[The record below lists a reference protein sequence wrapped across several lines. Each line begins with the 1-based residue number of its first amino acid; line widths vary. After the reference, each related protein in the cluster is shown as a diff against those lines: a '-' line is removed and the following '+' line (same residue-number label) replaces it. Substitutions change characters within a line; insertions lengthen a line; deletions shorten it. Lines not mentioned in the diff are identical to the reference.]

1 MKRLYRQRAIFT
13 ADALYGRSS
22 SAGVSPTFCQNKNN
36 TSLQCQIFFFFL
48 WGGLSKLGIFKLFF
62 AYAESNSG
70 LRIKQEKIQQIYE
83 FMQAGKQIV
92 QVGGAGGSGLSR
104 TPPPPTPS
112 LSDNRHD
119 DMELKQT
126 LSRGRNEV

>member
-1 MKRLYRQRAIFT
+1 MAEAALQECLRRSARTKTTRLFNAR
-13 ADALYGRSS
+13 
-22 SAGVSPTFCQNKNN
+22 
-36 TSLQCQIFFFFL
+36 FFFFL
-48 WGGLSKLGIFKLFF
+48 GGGLSKLGIFKLFF

-83 FMQAGKQIV
+83 FMQAGIQIV